1 MFRMLMQR
9 KVRKLQVSI
18 VDPIFLMSQPR
29 EIDTLII
36 STVVPNRVRRLKD
49 GRQVVLTEHVEE
61 FLEWASKLYEISV
74 CSLG

>member
-1 MFRMLMQR
+1 MFPTLMQL
-9 KVRKLQVSI
+9 KVSKSPASADLIALVSQ
-18 VDPIFLMSQPR
+18 LC
-29 EIDTLII
+29 EIDTSITPTI
-36 STVVPNRVRRLKD
+36 VPNRVRRLKD